1 MKKSLFILLLSLL
14 LLTALTASAAFQLP
28 DGITEI
34 GANAFEGDTSLK
46 GRIELPDNVK
56 TVGPGAF
63 AGTRVHG
70 LILPAGCT
78 KVDGSVLAGTEAAY
92 VYLNGASTVIS
103 GELSDAAYVFG
114 PAFGSASQ
122 YENFYAADTLATD
135 SGFYYSVT
143 QGSAIP
149 LCAVDGSAINGEV
162 IVPKLVNGQP
172 VRTLEMLIVHGC
184 DNLEG
189 LLVPA
194 YLEMPDHLSV
204 STYQTMTATAPMPS
218 AESANVGD
226 TLTWTTTVEGTYG
239 ELTYLWT
246 FDTDGVKQTI
256 YTAEPM
262 VEYTLPAAGTCVV
275 SVVATDDVNDSAYA
289 AADALHVESVEPVY
303 RALLVCNT
311 YPGTADALPGS
322 DNDVTGMR
330 AMLGRM
336 KTTAYRVSTQSNLTA
351 DDMVSAIQNIFADAT
366 VNDVNLFY
374 FSGHGANLVGTSY
387 HGALIGTSGT
397 YLTVARLKAVLDEI
411 PGKKIVIVDTCHSGQ
426 LIGKGGE
433 PEPVTTAELDA
444 FNTKVV
450 SAFSV
455 MPKGENDLANSG
467 YYVITA
473 AHSTEDA
480 ISMGYDKNGDG
491 TLDKYFGLFTYSLC
505 HGSGWNLATN
515 TATSLNADS
524 DNNGEITL
532 YEAYA
537 YARYLAKQSHP
548 NQTAQIYP
556 ANSGLVVWAK

>member
-1 MKKSLFILLLSLL
+1 MKKSLFILLLSVL
-14 LLTALTASAAFQLP
+14 LLTALTASAAFKLP
-28 DGITEI
+28 DGVTEI
-34 GANAFEGDTSLK
+34 GANAFEGDLSLK
-46 GRIELPDNVK
+46 GRITLPASVK
-56 TVGPGAF
+56 TIGAGAF
-63 AGTRVHG
+63 AGTRVHA
-70 LILPAGCT
+70 LVIPATCT

-92 VYLNGASTVIS
+92 IYLNGASTAVS
-103 GELSDAAYVFG
+103 GELSDVAYVFG
-114 PAFGSASQ
+114 PAFGSASRF
-122 YENFYAADTLATD
+122 ENFYASDTLATD

-143 QGSAIP
+143 EGTAVP
-149 LCAVDGSAINGEV
+149 LCAVDGSAISGE
-162 IVPKLVNGQP
+162 ITVPKLVNGQP
-172 VRTLEMLIVHGC
+172 VRSLETLIVHGC
-184 DNLEG
+184 DDLEG

-204 STYQTMTATAPMPS
+204 STYQTMKATAPTAS
-218 AESANVGD
+218 AASANVGD
-226 TLTWTTTVEGTYG
+226 TLTWTTSVEGAYG
-239 ELTYLWT
+239 EITYLWT
-246 FDTDGVKQTI
+246 FNTDGVTQTI
-256 YTAEPM
+256 YTAEPS
-262 VEYTLPAAGTCVV
+262 VDYTLMTAGSCVV
-275 SVVATDDVNDSAYA
+275 SVVATDEVNDSAYA
-289 AADALHVESVEPVY
+289 AAEAVQVEGVEPVY

-322 DNDVTGMR
+322 DNDVAGMR

-336 KTTAYRVSTQSNLTA
+336 KTSAYRVSTQSNLTA
-351 DDMVSAIQNIFADAT
+351 DGMVSAIQNAFAGAT
-366 VNDVNLFY
+366 VNDVSLFY

-397 YLTVARLKAVLDEI
+397 YLTVARLKTVLDEI
-411 PGKKIVIVDTCHSGQ
+411 PGKKVVIVDTCHSGQ

-433 PEPVTTAELDA
+433 PEPVTTAELNA

-450 SAFSV
+450 TAFSV

-480 ISMGYDKNGDG
+480 ISMGYDKDGDG
-491 TLDKYFGLFTYSLC
+491 ALDKYFGLFTYSLC